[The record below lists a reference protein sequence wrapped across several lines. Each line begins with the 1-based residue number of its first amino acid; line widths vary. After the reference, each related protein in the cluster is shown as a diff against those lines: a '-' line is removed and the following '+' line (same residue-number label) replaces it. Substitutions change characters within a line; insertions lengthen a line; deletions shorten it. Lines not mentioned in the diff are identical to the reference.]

1 VNLYAIFLAEPFY
14 PRLLMLAVS
23 ATSLVMAAKA

>member
-14 PRLLMLAVS
+14 PWLLMLAVT
-23 ATSLVMAAKA
+23 ATSMVMAAKS